1 MIKKVNPSNNPK
13 KKRFSIPEF
22 DVDVDFARDVIHI
35 LDSSTE
41 RILYTK
47 SMDEIKPNDV
57 FQKTFKTFKA
67 KSESGKDYVVDVE
80 FIKEHDSLSTNGE
93 SILDIRMDTP
103 YHGFYFGLYEIGEFR
118 INQNDLSL
126 QLIDRFPYKYVGAGS
141 IAIAGKEKLV
151 NGKKESGE
159 EKHKRTSI

>member
-22 DVDVDFARDVIHI
+22 DVDVDFARDIIHI

-93 SILDIRMDTP
+93 YILDIRMDTP

-126 QLIDRFPYKYVGAGS
+126 QLIDRFPYKYVGAGVYQ
-141 IAIAGKEKLV
+141 ICREK
-151 NGKKESGE
+151 KACKREKRIRE